1 MKNIMVITSNY
12 PINSSNSYGWFVHE
26 VCKRLKNKGFNVV
39 TLAPHY
45 YDSKLK
51 EYLDDVKV
59 LRFPYFIPF
68 SLQKLAYGDGIPYNL
83 KNILARVQ
91 VPLFF
96 LSELVSALIFAKKEN
111 IDLINSHW
119 LFPQGLVG
127 AICKKIY
134 GIPHIITIHSSEIT
148 LLKKVPFSGLISEFI
163 LNNSDFIISVSHHR
177 MEELLECVSPSVKEE
192 VSAKIKIFPM
202 GVNLGT
208 CEYENLDS
216 LKEKYGTKGKFVVLF
231 VGRLVEVKG
240 CEYLIQA
247 FTNLSTQIP
256 NIQLLIVG
264 DGPLETSLKE
274 MVKNLNL
281 RDFIRFEGSVKH
293 QIIMEY
299 YSICDIIVVPSIID
313 SLGFQEGLPVV
324 LLEALTLGKPIISS
338 RTKGVME
345 VVKENYNGVLVDQ
358 KDSKQISSEILKLFE
373 NPSLI
378 EKLSKNALKSSKKYD
393 WDIIANKYVKL
404 IHEAIL

>member
-26 VCKRLKNKGFNVV
+26 ISKRLKNKGFNVV
-39 TLAPHY
+39 SLAPHY
-45 YDSKLK
+45 HGSRLK
-51 EYLDDVKV
+51 EYLDGVKV
-59 LRFPYFIPF
+59 LRFPYFVPF

-83 KNILARVQ
+83 KNTLARIQ

-96 LSELVSALIFAKKEN
+96 LSELVSALISVKKEN

-127 AICKKIY
+127 AICKKVY
-134 GIPHIITIHSSEIT
+134 KVPHIITMHSSEIT
-148 LLKKVPFSGLISEFI
+148 LLKKVPFSGVFSEFI
-163 LNNSDFIISVSHHR
+163 LNNSDFIVSVSRHR
-177 MEELLECVSPSVKEE
+177 IEELLECVSPSVKKK

-202 GVNLGT
+202 GVNLNI
-208 CEYENLDS
+208 CKYKNLDS
-216 LKEKYGTKGKFVVLF
+216 LKERYGTKDKFVVLF

-247 FTNLSTQIP
+247 FTNLSNKIP

-281 RDFIRFEGSVKH
+281 QDFIRFEGSVEH
-293 QIIMEY
+293 QIIVEY
-299 YSICDIIVVPSIID
+299 YSICDVIVVPSIVD

-345 VVKENYNGVLVDQ
+345 VIQENYNGILVDQ

-373 NPSLI
+373 NPRMI
-378 EKLSKNALKSSKKYD
+378 EKLSKNALESSKEYD
-393 WDIIANKYVKL
+393 WDIIASKYVKL
-404 IHEAIL
+404 IQEAIL